1 MPNLSMFNLDFI
13 PRPSKVR
20 LTPENIVST
29 ILQDADHSGPWIAGG
44 MGRQLVLGEYDFND
58 IDVWFSSYSQLNVAR
73 QRLIETFGSNAYI
86 TFKSD
91 NAETFQVGEY
101 KVQLIIKTFFKDI
114 NELFEH
120 FDFTCCQVGVDRNMK
135 VYGPGINDA
144 KNYVLRVNK
153 LNSDKFLARY
163 AKYIGYGYRMDPQD
177 LLDTVEKY
185 KELVYEFDG
194 STFDY

>member
-101 KVQLIIKTFFKDI
+101 KVQLITKTFFKDLDS
-114 NELFEH
+114 LFEH
-120 FDFTCCQVGVDRNMK
+120 FDFTCCQVGVDKDMT

-144 KNYVLRVNK
+144 KNYVLKVNK

-163 AKYIGYGYRMDPQD
+163 GKYIGYGYRMDPQD
-177 LLDTVEKY
+177 LLDTIENY
-185 KELVYEFDG
+185 KDLVYEFDG

>member
-1 MPNLSMFNLDFI
+1 MFNLDFI

-120 FDFTCCQVGVDRNMK
+120 FDFTCCQVGVDKNMT

-144 KNYVLRVNK
+144 KNYVLKVNK

>member
-1 MPNLSMFNLDFI
+1 MPNLSMFNFDFT
-13 PRPSKVR
+13 PKLSKFS

-29 ILQDADHSGPWIAGG
+29 ILKDADHRGPWIAGG

-58 IDVWFSSYSQLNVAR
+58 IDVWFSNRVQLNLAR
-73 QRLIETFGSNAYI
+73 QRIIETFGSSAYI
-86 TFKSD
+86 SFKSD